1 MLHPHYN
8 IIQLKTIGD
17 ERGSLIS
24 LESNHNIPFDIKRVY
39 YIFNTQSEVKRG
51 NHAHSEL
58 QQILIC
64 VSGSCKIKLDTG
76 KNVDLISLS
85 RPNQG
90 LLIGKLIW
98 REMFDF
104 SKDCV
109 LMVLADNYYNEQEYI
124 RDYQEFLEKVKNRNE

>member
-1 MLHPHYN
+1 LSYPHYN